1 MPYGMATQLSRLRGI
16 AMSSRLAVACRAH
29 YLLET
34 FLQNNH
40 KLACAI
46 AAVLSTCGM
55 TSRAATDTDVSA
67 DASILEIT
75 VTATRRSESVQDVP
89 ITIQAIS
96 GDQLKQL
103 NVSTFDDAI
112 KLLPNVTFANNGP
125 GTGNIFMRGLSA
137 GFAGGQS
144 SASIAP
150 FPNVATYLDDQSMT
164 FPSRNVDV

>member
-1 MPYGMATQLSRLRGI
+1 MVGSFALLLSRRIQLT
-16 AMSSRLAVACRAH
+16 H
-29 YLLET
+29 LLET
-34 FLQNNH
+34 LLRNNH

-46 AAVLSTCGM
+46 AAVLSTCGV
-55 TSRAATDTDVSA
+55 TSRAATDADVSA

-75 VTATRRSESVQDVP
+75 VTATRRTDSVQDVP

-150 FPNVATYLDDQSMT
+150 ASNTCRSASTT
-164 FPSRNVDV
+164 